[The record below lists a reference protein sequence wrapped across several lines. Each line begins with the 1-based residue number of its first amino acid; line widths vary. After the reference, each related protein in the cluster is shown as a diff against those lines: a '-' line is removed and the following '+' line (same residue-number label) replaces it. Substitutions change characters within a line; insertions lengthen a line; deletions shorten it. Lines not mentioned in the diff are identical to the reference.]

1 MQRIRTVIYEK
12 GIRMKIVRFEA
23 HSKKAYGELKD
34 GKIYV
39 IAGKPYDGIE
49 FTGETVDIA
58 DAKLLAPAQ
67 PEKIIAVGLNYL
79 SHAKEIN
86 MEIPDVPLFFF
97 KPPSAIIAPNDDI
110 VRPVQSKQVEYEAEL
125 AVVVGKQGKYIP
137 EENAADYIFGYTCLN
152 DVTARDLQF
161 IESQWARSKGFD
173 TFCPFGPWVETEYDW
188 RGKQIRAVLNGTVK
202 QDANT
207 DDFINS
213 VEMLVSYISTI
224 MTLKPGDVIST
235 GTAGG
240 IGPMAAGDTIRV
252 EIEGIGDFKM
262 NLLR

>member
-1 MQRIRTVIYEK
+1 
-12 GIRMKIVRFEA
+12 MKVVR
-23 HSKKAYGELKD
+23 YRKD
-34 GKIYV
+34 GQDNYGVLEGQTVKA
-39 IAGKPYDGIE
+39 IAGKPYERIAY
-49 FTGETVDIA
+49 TGDTVPLSEV
-58 DAKLLAPAQ
+58 KLLAPCE

-86 MEIPDVPLFFF
+86 MEIPDVPLLFF
-97 KPPSAIIAPNDDI
+97 KPPSAIINPGEPI
-110 VRPVQSKQVEYEAEL
+110 VRPVQSAQVEYEAEL
-125 AVVVGKQGKYIP
+125 AVVIKKHGKYIP
-137 EENAADYIFGYTCLN
+137 QEDAQDYIFGFTCLN

-173 TFCPFGPWVETEYDW
+173 TFCPFGPHIETDYDYK
-188 RGKQIRAVLNGTVK
+188 GKQIKAVLNEEVK

-240 IGPMAAGDTIRV
+240 IGPMESGDMIRV
-252 EIEGIGDFKM
+252 EIEGIGVLENEVIDF
-262 NLLR
+262 